1 MSTTTSTTTT
11 TTTRSHRVN
20 GMTCDHCVR
29 AVTQEI
35 GAIAGVTA
43 VHVDLATGDVTVT
56 GTREIPTEQL
66 AAAVDE
72 AGYELAS

>member
-1 MSTTTSTTTT
+1 MSTTSV
-11 TTTRSHRVN
+11 HRVT

-29 AVTQEI
+29 AVEQEV
-35 GAIAGVTA
+35 GTIAGVTA
-43 VHVDLATGDVTVT
+43 VHVDLATGEVRVSSSH
-56 GTREIPTEQL
+56 EIPRAEL